1 MAAKDAIRAKSEQ
14 KIIGQINGDEDA
26 APVSDQAPAKTKAG
40 WMTYVGSVLWL
51 AVLLGAGGVGWLV
64 FDAM

>member
-1 MAAKDAIRAKSEQ
+1 MAAKETDRVKSE
-14 KIIGQINGDEDA
+14 KNMIDQINGDEEA
-26 APVSDQAPAKTKAG
+26 APVQAPAKAKAG
-40 WMTYVGSVLWL
+40 WITYVGSVLWL

>member
-1 MAAKDAIRAKSEQ
+1 MAANGTERVKSEQ
-14 KIIGQINGDEDA
+14 KIIDQINGDEDE
-26 APVSDQAPAKTKAG
+26 APVQAPAKAKAG

-64 FDAM
+64 VSQL